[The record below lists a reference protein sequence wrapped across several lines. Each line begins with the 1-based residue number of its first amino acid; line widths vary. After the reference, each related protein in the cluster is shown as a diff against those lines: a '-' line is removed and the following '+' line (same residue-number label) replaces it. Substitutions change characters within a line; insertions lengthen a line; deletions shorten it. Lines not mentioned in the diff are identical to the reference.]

1 MTIIDAVRR
10 PRAPRRES
18 SLTADSTSAPP
29 AVSISAGSAEP
40 AAVSARPS
48 SRSGRRRFADVG
60 SVGITVAKSS
70 IAILAFFALWQAA
83 PNLGWVDRTFLP
95 PFTEVVS
102 AWWELA
108 RSGDLWVNA
117 QASLSRSLTGF
128 AIAVVAGVPLG
139 LVTAWYRHVAEIL
152 SPLFG
157 IFLNTAAVALLPV
170 FTLIL
175 GIGDTSKIAIITY
188 ASFWPILYN
197 TISGVRNVDPLLLR
211 SARSFGISNFA
222 LFRKVVLPAAT
233 PPIFT
238 GIRLAGASSI
248 LVLITCEFVGAK
260 AGLGYL
266 ISNSQFNFQI
276 PQMYAGIIT
285 VSAFGLAL
293 NYLLVAVERR
303 LTRWQPTA

>member
-1 MTIIDAVRR
+1 MTIIDTVRKPRR
-10 PRAPRRES
+10 PRSEHAP
-18 SLTADSTSAPP
+18 APLS
-29 AVSISAGSAEP
+29 AVSEPSEPTALRKAGNR
-40 AAVSARPS
+40 AVTE
-48 SRSGRRRFADVG
+48 RRLAKAW
-60 SVGITVAKSS
+60 SVAGTAGKSS
-70 IAILAFFALWQAA
+70 VAIIAFLALWQAA

-95 PFTEVVS
+95 PFTEVLA
-102 AWWELA
+102 AWWDLA
-108 RSGDLWVNA
+108 KSGDLWANA

-128 AIAVVAGVPLG
+128 AIAVVAAVPLG
-139 LVTAWYRHVAEIL
+139 LLTAWYRHIADVL
-152 SPLFG
+152 SPLFA

-211 SARSFGISNFA
+211 SARSFGIGSFA

-238 GIRLAGASSI
+238 GIRLAGAASI

-285 VSAFGLAL
+285 VSAFGLIL
-293 NYLLVAVERR
+293 NYALIALERR
-303 LTRWQPTA
+303 LTRWRPTQ